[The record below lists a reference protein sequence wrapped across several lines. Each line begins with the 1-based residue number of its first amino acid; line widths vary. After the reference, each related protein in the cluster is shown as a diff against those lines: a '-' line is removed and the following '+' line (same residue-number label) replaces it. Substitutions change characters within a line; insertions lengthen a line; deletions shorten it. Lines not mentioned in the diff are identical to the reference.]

1 MLHLRHLHSMSS
13 LNFSSV
19 DANGMIVVVA
29 LILYMV
35 TSWYLTRRNRL
46 PLPPSPQQTFIGG
59 NLHNF
64 PDLTQAFLVFTSW
77 AQTYG
82 PIFHLRLFNKH
93 VIVLN
98 SGKAALDL
106 LESRSNIYS
115 DRPDTVF
122 DHKVA
127 MLNHNMFRMRVNHPR
142 FRAYRK
148 MMHSGIGP
156 RAVQEYRPLQLQE
169 RNVLLQ
175 SLVNSPEDFIS
186 HLRRNA
192 GSFILKV
199 TYGYDVKSNTD
210 EFLDLIDKA
219 FQNEAEKLSR
229 PFIVEYLPFL
239 RFFPSWFPLCDFK
252 NVAKEMRASRVEEI
266 PFLWS
271 KNLIDSG
278 KFVNSFVSRFLLPED
293 GSTVSEED
301 QDILKWCAH
310 AMYIGGGDTV
320 VSAMTTFF
328 YIMEMY
334 PEIQKRAQM
343 DIDHVTGGERLPVPE
358 DEAKLPYVTA
368 IVKEVLRYMPVAPL
382 GLQHRVMEEDEYEG
396 YRIPKGSVIIGN
408 IRAITLDPELY
419 RDPEEFRPERH
430 LGVHPETDPYKFVFG
445 FGRRACPGSHLA
457 ERSLFLN
464 VASILALFRI
474 QKQVDD
480 AGRLVEPK
488 NEYQGS
494 VTIHIK
500 PFPCK
505 ISVRSAHLLSLL
517 SS

>member
-1 MLHLRHLHSMSS
+1 
-13 LNFSSV
+13 
-19 DANGMIVVVA
+19 
-29 LILYMV
+29 
-35 TSWYLTRRNRL
+35 
-46 PLPPSPQQTFIGG
+46 
-59 NLHNF
+59 
-64 PDLTQAFLVFTSW
+64 
-77 AQTYG
+77 
-82 PIFHLRLFNKH
+82 
-93 VIVLN
+93 
-98 SGKAALDL
+98 
-106 LESRSNIYS
+106 
-115 DRPDTVF
+115 
-122 DHKVA
+122 
-127 MLNHNMFRMRVNHPR
+127 
-142 FRAYRK
+142 

-175 SLVNSPEDFIS
+175 SLVNSPQDFIS

-210 EFLDLIDKA
+210 KFLDLIDQA
-219 FQNEAEKLSR
+219 FQNEAKKLSR

-278 KFVNSFVSRFLLPED
+278 NFVNSFVSRFLLPED

-328 YIMEMY
+328 YIMEFY
-334 PEIQKRAQM
+334 PEIQKRAQT
-343 DIDHVTGGERLPVPE
+343 DIDRVTGGERLPGPE
-358 DEAKLPYVTA
+358 DEAKLPYITA
-368 IVKEVLRYMPVAPL
+368 IIKEVLRYVPVAPL
-382 GLQHRVMEEDEYEG
+382 ALQHRVMEDDEYEG

-408 IRAITLDPELY
+408 VRAITLDPELY
-419 RDPEEFRPERH
+419 PDPEEFKPERH
-430 LGVHPETDPYKFVFG
+430 LGVHPETDPYQFVFG
-445 FGRRACPGSHLA
+445 RACPGSYLA

-464 VASILALFRI
+464 IASILALFRI
-474 QKQVDD
+474 QKESGLCREACGAEERVS
-480 AGRLVEPK
+480 RERH
-488 NEYQGS
+488 N
-494 VTIHIK
+494 
-500 PFPCK
+500 
-505 ISVRSAHLLSLL
+505 
-517 SS
+517 